1 MLVTYLLN
9 YKQLNF
15 ATTLHYMTL
24 HDNYMKRN
32 ENRMRL
38 FCLPFILF
46 SVSTLF
52 I

>member
-15 ATTLHYMTL
+15 ATTL